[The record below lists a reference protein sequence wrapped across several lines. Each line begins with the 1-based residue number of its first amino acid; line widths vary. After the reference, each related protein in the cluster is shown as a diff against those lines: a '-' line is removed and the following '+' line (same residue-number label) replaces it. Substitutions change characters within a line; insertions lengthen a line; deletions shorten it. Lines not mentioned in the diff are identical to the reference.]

1 MRFKRNTIKNDM
13 KQVIKKIAQS
23 IIGQLKAKTLRR
35 VFLFFLRARPEVWI
49 PLARKSLYTIHTPDF
64 VKELTIDRFS
74 REDLTALYSQLKD
87 QFQDRQLFFVTDSNI
102 TLNKDG
108 LKEMDSSVDLSA
120 ISIKKRPVFICA
132 FNSDEKM
139 VRFLQKVKQ
148 INGAVY
154 FTPTNGY
161 PTARYFHRDD
171 IARSVLIDESNKKDS
186 TKFELADYEN
196 ILQAIAITK
205 NLPGPYVEIG
215 VFKGDSAR
223 LSLNYFKRCG
233 IEKASYF
240 IDTYEGFSYDEAKQ
254 SADARWSGT
263 HLDASMEQ
271 AEFFLADFP
280 QKALVKMNVISDDLP
295 EYIWDVSVCNIDVD
309 MYEAVLAAAV
319 KIAPRMAKGGIIILE
334 DQGHT
339 PALAGA
345 YLATV
350 EFLQSEAGHM
360 FVPIHLY
367 SGQMFLIKVFD

>member
-1 MRFKRNTIKNDM
+1 MKR
-13 KQVIKKIAQS
+13 VIKKLVRLFIAR
-23 IIGQLKAKTLRR
+23 LNVKTLRR
-35 VFLFFLRARPEVWI
+35 GFLFFLRVRPEVWI
-49 PLARKSLYTIHTPDF
+49 PLARQSLYTIHTPDF

-87 QFQDRQLFFVTDSNI
+87 QFYDRQFFFVTDSHI
-102 TLNKDG
+102 QLNKDG
-108 LKEMDSSVDLSA
+108 LREIDFGADLSA
-120 ISIKKRPVFICA
+120 IFLDKRPVFICA

-139 VRFLQKVKQ
+139 VQFLKKVKQ
-148 INGAVY
+148 VDGAVY
-154 FTPTNGY
+154 FTPANGY

-171 IARSVLIDESNKKDS
+171 TARSVLIDESNKKDS

-223 LSLNYFKRCG
+223 LALRYLKQNG
-233 IEKASYF
+233 IKKQCYL
-240 IDTYEGFSYDEAKQ
+240 IDTYEGFSYDEAKT

-263 HLDASMEQ
+263 HIGVSMENV
-271 AEFFLADFP
+271 ARFLEEFP
-280 QKALVKMNVISDDLP
+280 QKELIKMNVISGEIP
-295 EYIWDVSVCNIDVD
+295 PQITDVSICNIDVD
-309 MYEAVLAAAV
+309 MYEAVLAAAM